1 MGGKKEKKK
10 EEEEE
15 EKKEGDRYEW
25 KFQVTYR
32 HFRRHWLAIQ
42 VWIANGNNEVSLVPT
57 FLKLI
62 SWSRAIGWLMMLVK
76 ITNIGTVPPGSV
88 KKISLLTI
96 LGQE

>member
-1 MGGKKEKKK
+1 
-10 EEEEE
+10 
-15 EKKEGDRYEW
+15 
-25 KFQVTYR
+25 VTYR